1 MSDGRLGAE
10 RDFVNC
16 AGDAMPVV
24 TGDAEHT
31 QIADGY
37 EDGGQRQAQDRVNH
51 PVKRRRQAPGVVAEI
66 RRAAAQSWTVSAVRI
81 SRRLTLL
88 ILCRFLLYRAV

>member
-10 RDFVNC
+10 RHFVNC

-31 QIADGY
+31 QIADSY
-37 EDGGQRQAQDRVNH
+37 KDGGQRQAENRVNH
-51 PVKRRRQAPGVVAEI
+51 PVESRRQAPGVVAEI
-66 RRAAAQSWTVSAVRI
+66 WRAAAQSRTVSAVRI

-88 ILCRFLLYRAV
+88 ISLFYRAV